1 MTKIDLDVT
10 TQTGQHEVKRILLLA
25 MQAGELMLRAGAE
38 TSRVEE
44 TINILVTSYG
54 VKYSHSIITP
64 TGMYVS
70 ADDDNMEYPITLVRR
85 VRNRGMD
92 FSRISMVND
101 LSRRTSRGLLTIHEA
116 EIELGRIA
124 QSKTPYPFWL
134 WVLAGASTASGATL
148 LLGGGLLDI
157 IPTFVSSV
165 LIIFMVIGLG
175 KANIPAIFLDAAAA
189 ALATAFAL
197 AIDWVGLPT
206 HTTLVIAGG
215 IIRLVPG
222 AALLA
227 SVLDGISGDLLSSA
241 ARALEAL
248 LKGAALAFGV
258 GLALFAAT
266 ALGIPQPNE
275 NQANEIWQ
283 IPIQVIA
290 AAFAA
295 ASFAVSNN
303 IPRLRILAAGLA
315 GGVGW
320 LTYLLAIKF
329 WNAPL
334 VATFGAAFVVGM
346 VGWGLARWQH
356 SPITLYILPGVLPLL
371 PGITIYQGM
380 LALTENRTVDGLVLL
395 IQATFLGGALAAG
408 VALSNAVAPTIWR
421 KPRFIK

>member
-1 MTKIDLDVT
+1 MPKINLEVAT
-10 TQTGQHEVKRILLLA
+10 TAGQQEVKRVLLLA

-44 TINILVTSYG
+44 TINILVNSYG
-54 VKYSHSIITP
+54 LKYSHSIITP

-85 VRNRGMD
+85 VRNRGID

-101 LSRRTSRGLLTIHEA
+101 LSRRVSHGFLTIHEA
-116 EIELGRIA
+116 ETELHRIA
-124 QSKTPYPFWL
+124 LTKPLYPFWL
-134 WVLAGASTASGATL
+134 WVLAGAFTAAGTTL
-148 LLGGGLLDI
+148 LLGGGVLDI

-165 LIIFMVIGLG
+165 LIIFMGLG
-175 KANIPAIFLDAAAA
+175 LAKAKIPAIFLDLAAA
-189 ALATAFAL
+189 ALATAIAL
-197 AIDWVGLPT
+197 GVDWLGLPI

-227 SVLDGISGDLLSSA
+227 SVQDGISGDLLSSA

-248 LKGAALAFGV
+248 LKGAALACGV
-258 GLALFAAT
+258 GLALFGAA
-266 ALGIPQPNE
+266 ALGIPRPNE
-275 NQANEIWQ
+275 NEANEVWQ
-283 IPIQVIA
+283 IPIQVVA
-290 AAFAA
+290 AAFASA
-295 ASFAVSNN
+295 CYAVSTN
-303 IPRLRILAAGLA
+303 IPRLRILTAGLA

-320 LTYLLAIKF
+320 LTHLLTIKI

-334 VATFGAAFVVGM
+334 VTTFVAAFIVGI

-408 VALSNAVAPTIWR
+408 VALSNSIAPAIWH
-421 KPRFIK
+421 KPKFIK